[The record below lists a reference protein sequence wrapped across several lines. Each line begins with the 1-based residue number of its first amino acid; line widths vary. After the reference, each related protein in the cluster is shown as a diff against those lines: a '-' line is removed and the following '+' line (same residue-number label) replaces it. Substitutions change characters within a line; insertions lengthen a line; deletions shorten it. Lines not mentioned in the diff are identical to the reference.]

1 MSTKLLVNGRI
12 HSPSNPDATA
22 MAVTDGI
29 IVWLGDDT
37 PARALHPDAEVV
49 DLQGAFVAPAF
60 VDAHV
65 HLTDTGLG
73 MIGLDLAGAGSL
85 ADCLAAV
92 RAHAQANPDAPV
104 IWGHGWDDTA
114 WPEARAPRT
123 AELDAC
129 APGRPIYLARVDEHS
144 AVASSV
150 LRPGPAGA
158 AQDGPLTGA
167 DHHAVRSRARAL
179 LPAEDLAAARRAVLD
194 HAAAHGVVA
203 VHECGGPE
211 IAGLQDFTEV
221 LALEHGVAV
230 RGYWGE
236 LVDTPEQARATLAA
250 TGAHA
255 LGGDLFV
262 DGALGSHTAWVTGGY
277 ADSAEAGEGQAFLTV
292 GQIAAH
298 LRACTT
304 AKIQAGFHAIGDG
317 AISAVTEAFRLVA
330 AELGGPAIAS
340 CGHRIEH
347 VEMITPEQSAFLG
360 GLAVV
365 ASVQPQFDALWGGPA
380 GMYASRLGAERAAA
394 MNPYAR
400 MAADGMTLA
409 IGSDAP
415 VTPMQPWDAV
425 RAAIG
430 HQTEGSGVSA
440 RGAFTAATRGA
451 WRAGG
456 HRDGL
461 AGTLVAG
468 APASYA
474 IWETGELVVASA
486 SGSVQRW
493 SMDPRSRVPALPD
506 LSDPAV
512 NPVCLETVRE
522 GVTIYTRA
530 V

>member
-22 MAVTDGI
+22 MAITDGI
-29 IVWLGDDT
+29 VVWLGDDT

-73 MIGLDLAGAGSL
+73 MIGLDLSGTGSL

-92 RAHAQANPDAPV
+92 RAHADRNPDAPV
-104 IWGHGWDDTA
+104 LWGHGWDDSA

-123 AELDAC
+123 AELDEC
-129 APGRPIYLARVDEHS
+129 APGRPVYLARVDEHS
-144 AVASSV
+144 AVASSPLGSGQEHPV
-150 LRPGPAGA
+150 TGPE
-158 AQDGPLTGA
+158 
-167 DHHAVRSRARAL
+167 HHAVRDRARAL

-194 HAAAHGVVA
+194 HAAAHGIVA

-211 IAGLQDFTEV
+211 ISGLQDFTEV
-221 LALEHGVAV
+221 LALEHGVAI

-236 LVDTPEQARATLAA
+236 LADTPERARELLAT

-277 ADSAEAGEGQAFLTV
+277 ADSADAGTGRAYLSVAE
-292 GQIAAH
+292 IADH

-317 AISAVTEAFRLVA
+317 AISAVAEAFRQVA
-330 AELGGPAIAS
+330 DELGGAAIAT

-347 VEMITPEQSAFLG
+347 VEMISAEQSAFLG
-360 GLAVV
+360 GLAVI
-365 ASVQPQFDALWGGPA
+365 ASVQPQFDALWGGED
-380 GMYASRLGAERAAA
+380 GMYATRLGAERAAA
-394 MNPYAR
+394 MNPFAR

-409 IGSDAP
+409 VGSDAP
-415 VTPMQPWDAV
+415 VTPMRPWDSV
-425 RAAIG
+425 RAAIA
-430 HQTEGSGVSA
+430 HRTEGSGVSA

-456 HRDGL
+456 RREGL

-512 NPVCLETVRE
+512 NPVCLETVRD
-522 GVTIYTRA
+522 GVTIYKRA